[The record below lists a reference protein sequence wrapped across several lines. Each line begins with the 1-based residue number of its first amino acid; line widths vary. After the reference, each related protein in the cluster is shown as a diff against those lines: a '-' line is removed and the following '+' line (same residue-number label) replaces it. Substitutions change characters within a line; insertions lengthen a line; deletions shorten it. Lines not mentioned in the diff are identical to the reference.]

1 MPRESSAAAAGAPP
15 PARPPGTMASLA
27 AAMRSW
33 RTASVVL
40 LSFSSGLPLGL
51 VWIAIPDWMRSIGV
65 DIRVVGLI
73 TLAQAPWTFKFL
85 WAPFMDRYVPPF
97 LGRRRGWAAIM
108 QVLLF
113 AITLGLA
120 GVGGRPDT
128 PWVVAALALAIGFAA

>member
-1 MPRESSAAAAGAPP
+1 MPREGSAPAAGASP

-51 VWIAIPDWMRSIGV
+51 VWIAIPDWMRKIGV

-85 WAPFMDRYVPPF
+85 WSPLMDRFTPPF
-97 LGRRRGWAAIM
+97 FGRRRGWAALTRFALS
-108 QVLLF
+108 VLP
-113 AITLGLA
+113 LGLA
-120 GVGGRPDT
+120 AVGNHRKTPGVAP
-128 PWVVAALALAIGFAA
+128 A